1 MSTGKIKTVSEIYQN
16 IIEVFSNP
24 GDEPSF
30 DRIIDAI
37 DEPIEHWR
45 NSLVVKLG
53 DKLDAWEEVHGKD
66 DSSLYTLGLRHAI
79 VLISEHDPVSES
91 KEED

>member
-1 MSTGKIKTVSEIYQN
+1 MSTGKNKTISEIYQN

-24 GDEPSF
+24 EDEPSF
-30 DRIIDAI
+30 DRIVDAI

-45 NSLVVKLG
+45 NSLVVELG
-53 DKLDAWEEVHGKD
+53 NKLDAWEEVHGKD

-79 VLISEHDPVSES
+79 VLVSEHDPVLES
-91 KEED
+91 KEKD